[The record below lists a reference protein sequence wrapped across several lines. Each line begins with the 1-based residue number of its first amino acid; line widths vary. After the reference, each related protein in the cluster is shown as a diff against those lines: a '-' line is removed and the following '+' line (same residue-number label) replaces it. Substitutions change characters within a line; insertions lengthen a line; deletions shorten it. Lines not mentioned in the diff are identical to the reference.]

1 MRGSSPSWSA
11 KTALVHLRTF
21 SSTILP
27 DGLDLLGKK
36 GSKLVTLEV
45 SEKRSG
51 VCEGSG
57 CRVEVWRHSVGAGDG
72 CAADQVSPGIGEAL

>member
-1 MRGSSPSWSA
+1 M
-11 KTALVHLRTF
+11 HLGTF

-27 DGLDLLGKK
+27 DGLDLLEKK

-45 SEKRSG
+45 SEKRAG

-57 CRVEVWRHSVGAGDG
+57 CRVEVWRHSVGAVDG
-72 CAADQVSPGIGEAL
+72 CAEDQVSAGDVEAL